1 MNKKILRIAS
11 VSLFMLLASNTV
23 NAQTQSVEK
32 IGTYITQEMSFLHM
46 TPLQAEH
53 IYQINVQAAA
63 AAVENL
69 DQKSFAQN
77 SSQKEN
83 FESFAKILKERNLA
97 LQEILSPAQFQLF
110 QENKIARAATFRTMV
125 MARMLD
131 LSNDQLTPVF
141 NINQKVVENVR
152 KDLDIYFSANNN
164 RGKNNAQRKLHKALK
179 KADKAFDQILSPQQI
194 TTYHENA
201 DFLRS
206 VLREEYGTKN

>member
-11 VSLFMLLASNTV
+11 VSLFMLLASNSV
-23 NAQTQSVEK
+23 NAQTQPVE
-32 IGTYITQEMSFLHM
+32 IGTYITQEMSFLNM
-46 TPLQAEH
+46 TPLQAQQ
-53 IYQINVQAAA
+53 IYEINIQAV

-69 DQKSFAQN
+69 DQKSFSQN

-131 LSNDQLTPVF
+131 LSNDQLTPIF

-179 KADKAFDQILSPQQI
+179 KADKAFDQVLSPQQI

-206 VLREEYGTKN
+206 VLREEYGIKN

>member
-23 NAQTQSVEK
+23 NAQTQPVE
-32 IGTYITQEMSFLHM
+32 IGTYITQEMSFLNM
-46 TPLQAEH
+46 TPLQAQQ
-53 IYQINVQAAA
+53 IYQINVKAA

-110 QENKIARAATFRTMV
+110 QENKIARAATFRTMI

-131 LSNDQLTPVF
+131 LSNDQLTPIF
-141 NINQKVVENVR
+141 NINQQVVENVR

>member
-11 VSLFMLLASNTV
+11 VSLFMLLASNSV
-23 NAQTQSVEK
+23 IAQTQPVEI
-32 IGTYITQEMSFLHM
+32 IGTYITQEMSFLNM
-46 TPLQAEH
+46 TPLQAQQ
-53 IYQINVQAAA
+53 IYQINLQAA

-77 SSQKEN
+77 SSQREN
-83 FESFAKILKERNLA
+83 IKSFAKILKERNLA
-97 LQEILSPAQFQLF
+97 LQNILSPAQFQLF
-110 QENKIARAATFRTMV
+110 QENKITRAATFKTMV
-125 MARMLD
+125 MAHMLD

-141 NINQKVVENVR
+141 NINQQVVENVR
-152 KDLDIYFSANNN
+152 KDLDIYFSANND

-179 KADKAFDQILSPQQI
+179 KADKAFDQVLSPQQI

>member
-1 MNKKILRIAS
+1 
-11 VSLFMLLASNTV
+11 
-23 NAQTQSVEK
+23 
-32 IGTYITQEMSFLHM
+32 MSFLNM
-46 TPLQAEH
+46 TPLQAQQ
-53 IYQINVQAAA
+53 IYQINIQAA

-110 QENKIARAATFRTMV
+110 QDNKIARAATFRTMV

-131 LSNDQLTPVF
+131 LTNDQLTPIF

>member
-1 MNKKILRIAS
+1 MNKKILRIG
-11 VSLFMLLASNTV
+11 VLSLFMLLASNTV
-23 NAQTQSVEK
+23 NAQSQQVEK
-32 IGTYITQEMSFLHM
+32 IGTYITQEMSFLNM
-46 TPLQAEH
+46 TPLQAEQ

-63 AAVENL
+63 AVENL
-69 DQKSFAQN
+69 VQKSFAQN

-83 FESFAKILKERNLA
+83 FESFAKILKERNVA
-97 LQEILSPAQFQLF
+97 LQNTLSPAQFQLF

-125 MARMLD
+125 MANMLD
-131 LSNDQLTPVF
+131 LTNDQLTPVF

-179 KADKAFDQILSPQQI
+179 KADKAFDQILSSQQI
-194 TTYHENA
+194 TIYHENA

>member
-11 VSLFMLLASNTV
+11 ISLFLLFANNTV
-23 NAQTQSVEK
+23 NAQTQPIEE
-32 IGTYITQEMSFLHM
+32 IGTYITQNMSFLTM
-46 TPLQAEH
+46 TPVQAEQ
-53 IYQINVQAAA
+53 IYQINLEAAT
-63 AAVENL
+63 AVENL

-97 LQEILSPAQFQLF
+97 LQEILSPAQFQLL

-125 MARMLD
+125 MARILD

-152 KDLDIYFSANNN
+152 KDLDAYFSSENN

-179 KADKAFDQILSPQQI
+179 KADKAFDQVLNSQQI

>member
-23 NAQTQSVEK
+23 NAQTQPIEK
-32 IGTYITQEMSFLHM
+32 IGTYITQEMSFLNM
-46 TPLQAEH
+46 TPLQAQQ
-53 IYQINVQAAA
+53 IYQINVQAA

-110 QENKIARAATFRTMV
+110 QENKITRAATFRTMV

-131 LSNDQLTPVF
+131 LSNDQLTPIF
-141 NINQKVVENVR
+141 NINQQVVENVR
-152 KDLDIYFSANNN
+152 KDLDIYFSADNN
-164 RGKNNAQRKLHKALK
+164 RGKNTAQRKLHKALK

>member
-1 MNKKILRIAS
+1 MNKKILRIG
-11 VSLFMLLASNTV
+11 VLSLFMLLASNTV
-23 NAQTQSVEK
+23 NAQSQQVEK
-32 IGTYITQEMSFLHM
+32 IGTYITQEMSFLNM
-46 TPLQAEH
+46 TPLQAEQ
-53 IYQINVQAAA
+53 IYQINLQAA

-77 SSQKEN
+77 SSQREN
-83 FESFAKILKERNLA
+83 IESFAKILKERNVA
-97 LQEILSPAQFQLF
+97 LQNILSPAQFQLF
-110 QENKIARAATFRTMV
+110 QENKIARAATFRTIV

-131 LSNDQLTPVF
+131 LSNDQLTPIF

-179 KADKAFDQILSPQQI
+179 KADKAFDQVLSPQQI

>member
-1 MNKKILRIAS
+1 MNKKILRIGIL
-11 VSLFMLLASNTV
+11 SLFMLLASNTV
-23 NAQTQSVEK
+23 NAQSQQLEK
-32 IGTYITQEMSFLHM
+32 IGTYITQEMSFLNM
-46 TPLQAEH
+46 TPLQAEQ
-53 IYQINVQAAA
+53 IYQINLQAA

-77 SSQKEN
+77 SSQREN
-83 FESFAKILKERNLA
+83 IESFAKILKERNLA
-97 LQEILSPAQFQLF
+97 LQNILSPAQLQLF
-110 QENKIARAATFRTMV
+110 QENKIARAATFRTIV

-131 LSNDQLTPVF
+131 LSNDQLTPIF
-141 NINQKVVENVR
+141 NINQKVVKNVR
-152 KDLDIYFSANNN
+152 NDLDIYFSANNN

-179 KADKAFDQILSPQQI
+179 KADKAFDQVLSPQQI

>member
-11 VSLFMLLASNTV
+11 VSLFMLLASNSV
-23 NAQTQSVEK
+23 NAQTQPVE
-32 IGTYITQEMSFLHM
+32 IGTYITQEMSFLNM
-46 TPLQAEH
+46 TPLQAQQ
-53 IYQINVQAAA
+53 IYQINVKAA

-110 QENKIARAATFRTMV
+110 QDNKIARAATFRTMV
-125 MARMLD
+125 MACMLD
-131 LSNDQLTPVF
+131 LSNDQLTPIF

-152 KDLDIYFSANNN
+152 KDLDIYFSADNN

-194 TTYHENA
+194 TTYYENA

>member
-11 VSLFMLLASNTV
+11 VSLFMLLASNSV

-32 IGTYITQEMSFLHM
+32 IGTYITQEMSFLNM
-46 TPLQAEH
+46 TPLQAQQ
-53 IYQINVQAAA
+53 IYEINVQAA

-69 DQKSFAQN
+69 DQKSLAQN

-110 QENKIARAATFRTMV
+110 QENKIARAATFRTII

>member
-23 NAQTQSVEK
+23 NAQTQPVEK
-32 IGTYITQEMSFLHM
+32 ISTYITQEMSFLNM
-46 TPLQAEH
+46 TPLQAQQ
-53 IYQINVQAAA
+53 IYQINVQAAV
-63 AAVENL
+63 AVENL

-131 LSNDQLTPVF
+131 LSNDQLTPIF

>member
-11 VSLFMLLASNTV
+11 ISLFMLLASNTV
-23 NAQTQSVEK
+23 NAQTQPVE
-32 IGTYITQEMSFLHM
+32 IGTYITQNMSFLNM
-46 TPLQAEH
+46 TPLQAEQ

-63 AAVENL
+63 TVENL
-69 DQKSFAQN
+69 HQKSFAQN
-77 SSQKEN
+77 YSQKEN

-97 LQEILSPAQFQLF
+97 LQEILSPVQFQLF

-131 LSNDQLTPVF
+131 LSNDQLTPIF
-141 NINQKVVENVR
+141 DINQKVVENVR

-179 KADKAFDQILSPQQI
+179 KADKAFEQILSPQQI
-194 TTYHENA
+194 TIYHENA

-206 VLREEYGTKN
+206 VLHEEYGTKN

>member
-23 NAQTQSVEK
+23 NAQTQPVEK
-32 IGTYITQEMSFLHM
+32 ISTYITQEMSFLNM
-46 TPLQAEH
+46 TPLQAQQ
-53 IYQINVQAAA
+53 IYQINVQAA

-110 QENKIARAATFRTMV
+110 QENKIARAATFRTIV

-131 LSNDQLTPVF
+131 LSNDQLTPIF

-201 DFLRS
+201 DFLHS

>member
-11 VSLFMLLASNTV
+11 ISLFLLFANNTV
-23 NAQTQSVEK
+23 NAQTQPIEE
-32 IGTYITQEMSFLHM
+32 IGTYITQNMSFLTM
-46 TPLQAEH
+46 TPLQVDQ
-53 IYQINVQAAA
+53 IYQINVQAATA
-63 AAVENL
+63 IENL

-83 FESFAKILKERNLA
+83 LESFAKILKERNLA

-125 MARMLD
+125 MARILD

-152 KDLDIYFSANNN
+152 KDLDAYFSSENN
-164 RGKNNAQRKLHKALK
+164 RGKNNTQRKLHKALK
-179 KADKAFDQILSPQQI
+179 KADKAFDQVLSSQQI
-194 TTYHENA
+194 TIYHENA

>member
-1 MNKKILRIAS
+1 
-11 VSLFMLLASNTV
+11 
-23 NAQTQSVEK
+23 
-32 IGTYITQEMSFLHM
+32 
-46 TPLQAEH
+46 
-53 IYQINVQAAA
+53 
-63 AAVENL
+63 
-69 DQKSFAQN
+69 
-77 SSQKEN
+77 
-83 FESFAKILKERNLA
+83 
-97 LQEILSPAQFQLF
+97 
-110 QENKIARAATFRTMV
+110 

-131 LSNDQLTPVF
+131 LSNDQLTPIF

-152 KDLDIYFSANNN
+152 KDLDIYFSADNK

>member
-1 MNKKILRIAS
+1 MNKKILRIAT
-11 VSLFMLLASNTV
+11 VSLFMLLASNSV
-23 NAQTQSVEK
+23 NAQTQPVEK
-32 IGTYITQEMSFLHM
+32 IGTYITKEMSFLNM
-46 TPLQAEH
+46 TPLQAQQ
-53 IYQINVQAAA
+53 IYQINVQAA

-131 LSNDQLTPVF
+131 LSNDQLTPIF

-164 RGKNNAQRKLHKALK
+164 KGKNTAQRKLHKALK

>member
-11 VSLFMLLASNTV
+11 VSLFMLLASNSV
-23 NAQTQSVEK
+23 NAQTQSVE
-32 IGTYITQEMSFLHM
+32 IGTYITQEMSFLNM
-46 TPLQAEH
+46 TPLQAQQ
-53 IYQINVQAAA
+53 IYQINVQAAT
-63 AAVENL
+63 AVENL

-110 QENKIARAATFRTMV
+110 QDNKIARAATFRTMV

-131 LSNDQLTPVF
+131 LTNDQLTPIF

-152 KDLDIYFSANNN
+152 KDLDIYFSAGNN

-201 DFLRS
+201 DFLRG

>member
-23 NAQTQSVEK
+23 NAQTQPVEK
-32 IGTYITQEMSFLHM
+32 IGTYITQEMSFLNM
-46 TPLQAEH
+46 TPLQAQQ
-53 IYQINVQAAA
+53 IYEINVQA

-110 QENKIARAATFRTMV
+110 QDNKIARAATFRTMV

-131 LSNDQLTPVF
+131 LSNDQLTPIF
-141 NINQKVVENVR
+141 NINQKVVQNVR
-152 KDLDIYFSANNN
+152 KDLDIYFSADNN

>member
-23 NAQTQSVEK
+23 NAQTQPVE
-32 IGTYITQEMSFLHM
+32 IGTYITQNMSFLNM
-46 TPLQAEH
+46 TPLQAQH
-53 IYQINVQAAA
+53 IYQINVQAAT
-63 AAVENL
+63 AVENL

-110 QENKIARAATFRTMV
+110 QENKIARAATFRTIV

-131 LSNDQLTPVF
+131 LSNDQLTPIF

-164 RGKNNAQRKLHKALK
+164 KGKNNAQRKLHKALK
-179 KADKAFDQILSPQQI
+179 KADKAFEQILSPQQI

>member
-23 NAQTQSVEK
+23 NAQTQPVE
-32 IGTYITQEMSFLHM
+32 IGTYITQEMSFLNM
-46 TPLQAEH
+46 TPLQAQQ
-53 IYQINVQAAA
+53 IYEINVQAA

-83 FESFAKILKERNLA
+83 FERFAKILKERNLV
-97 LQEILSPAQFQLF
+97 LLEILSPAQFQLF

-131 LSNDQLTPVF
+131 LSNDQLTPIF

-179 KADKAFDQILSPQQI
+179 KADKAFDQVLSPQQI